1 MNNSMISAAAS
12 MGAMQQKLDILADN
26 IANLNTSGYKRKNAV
41 FEDILTNV
49 QPHERD
55 FQLPGRRSPLG
66 YTQGWGARM
75 VAQTLDLTQGPL
87 QQTNNN
93 TDVAIE
99 GNALFEARSGATL
112 NSDRVFTR
120 QGAFQLMP
128 TGNGDRL
135 LVTDTGNPVVAD
147 DGGTDA
153 LIRVPDGYDLNI
165 AADGTLT
172 AVNADQSETLDLG
185 KLKLVEVLKPE
196 LLQAVADNL
205 YGVPQ
210 NVNAGDV
217 VQAVQAAPQQSG
229 GVSIRQ
235 GFLEQS
241 NVNLVD
247 EMADLV
253 TVQRAYQLNARALSS
268 GDQMLQM
275 ATDLR
280 G

>member
-1 MNNSMISAAAS
+1 
-12 MGAMQQKLDILADN
+12 
-26 IANLNTSGYKRKNAV
+26 
-41 FEDILTNV
+41 
-49 QPHERD
+49 
-55 FQLPGRRSPLG
+55 
-66 YTQGWGARM
+66 M

-87 QQTNNN
+87 KQTSLD

-99 GNALFEARSGATL
+99 GNALFEIRTGASL
-112 NSDRVFTR
+112 NSDRAFTR

-147 DGGTDA
+147 DGGTDS
-153 LIRVPDGYDLNI
+153 LIEVPDGYDLNI
-165 AADGTLT
+165 AADGTLS
-172 AVNADQSETLDLG
+172 AVNADHTETLDLG

-210 NVNAGDV
+210 NVNVADV
-217 VQAVQAAPQQSG
+217 VQAVAASPAQSG
-229 GVSIRQ
+229 GVAIRQ

-253 TVQRAYQLNARALSS
+253 TVQRAYSLNSRALSS
-268 GDQMLQM
+268 GDQMMQM

>member
-1 MNNSMISAAAS
+1 MISAAAS
-12 MGAMQQKLDILADN
+12 MGAMQRKLDILADN
-26 IANLNTSGYKRKNAV
+26 IANLNTSGYKRKNAE

-49 QPHERD
+49 QPHEQD

-87 QQTNNN
+87 KQTSLG

-99 GNALFEARSGATL
+99 GNALFEIRTGASL
-112 NSDRVFTR
+112 NSDRAFTR

-147 DGGTDA
+147 DGGTDS
-153 LIRVPDGYDLNI
+153 LIEVPDGYDLNI

-172 AVNADQSETLDLG
+172 AVNADHTETLDLG

-210 NVNAGDV
+210 NVNVADV
-217 VQAVQAAPQQSG
+217 VQAVAASPAQSG
-229 GVSIRQ
+229 GVAIRQ

-253 TVQRAYQLNARALSS
+253 TVQRAYSLNSRALSS
-268 GDQMLQM
+268 GDQMMQM